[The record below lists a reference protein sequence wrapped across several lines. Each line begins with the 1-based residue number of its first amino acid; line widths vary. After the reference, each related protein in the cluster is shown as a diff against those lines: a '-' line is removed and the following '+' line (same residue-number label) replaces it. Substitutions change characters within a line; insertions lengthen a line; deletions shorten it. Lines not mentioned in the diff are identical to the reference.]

1 MKYQI
6 QPVKVTGKIKQ
17 FDSIDGDKL
26 KIHLSGRLGVLVIG
40 KDMILN
46 IEEFER
52 NRKLTFYYSYIT
64 VQDAPFDND
73 VYDLLNQE
81 EPVPCVVSG
90 VISEVNDTAIEVKMN
105 RDLGWIRVPRRTM
118 ITNVVL
124 EEGLPVE
131 FYLSKAQVIT
141 D

>member
-6 QPVKVTGKIKQ
+6 QPVKVTGKIKK

-52 NRKLTFYYSYIT
+52 DRKPVSYTHLTLPTI
-64 VQDAPFDND
+64 
-73 VYDLLNQE
+73 LL
-81 EPVPCVVSG
+81 V
-90 VISEVNDTAIEVKMN
+90 
-105 RDLGWIRVPRRTM
+105 
-118 ITNVVL
+118 
-124 EEGLPVE
+124 
-131 FYLSKAQVIT
+131 
-141 D
+141 